1 MKIAFPHKLLVSLLA
16 LLVLVTTNSFA
27 IEKHFCGE
35 RLVDTSVFAEL
46 EKCPGCSGTEEKIP
60 SESECCKDVVDV
72 LEGQDITTV
81 KKIDDLDVDQQVF
94 LVAFGNAFFSLFQS
108 ESKSPENSLHYDPP
122 TISFD
127 LQSCYQVYLI

>member
-35 RLVDTSVFAEL
+35 RLIDTSVFAEL
-46 EKCPGCSGTEEKIP
+46 EKCPGCSGTEEIP
-60 SESECCKDVVDV
+60 SESDCCKDIVDV

-81 KKIDDLDVDQQVF
+81 KNIDDLDVDQQVF
-94 LVAFGNAFFSLFQS
+94 LVAFGNAFFSLFQP
-108 ESKSPENSLHYDPP
+108 ESKSPENLLHYDPP

-127 LQSCYQVYLI
+127 LQSCYQIYLI

>member
-35 RLVDTSVFAEL
+35 RLIDTSVFAEL
-46 EKCPGCSGTEEKIP
+46 EKCPGCLDAKDNIP
-60 SESECCKDVVDV
+60 SESECCTDVVDV

-94 LVAFGNAFFSLFQS
+94 LVAFGKAFFSLFQP
-108 ESKSPENSLHYDPP
+108 ESKSPENSLYYDPP